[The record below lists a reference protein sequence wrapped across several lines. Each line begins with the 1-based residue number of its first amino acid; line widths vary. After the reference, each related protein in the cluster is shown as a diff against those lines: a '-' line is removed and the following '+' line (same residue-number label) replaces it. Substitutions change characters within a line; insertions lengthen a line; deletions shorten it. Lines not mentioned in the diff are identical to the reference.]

1 MGVQAQ
7 TRHQTLIEV
16 FGPPSTGAQSL
27 ALHLHWIHPPLHTK
41 HMTGTIPRRQDLEAI
56 SCNVCPSC
64 QDVGIGKHETSISVA
79 PCVSTLSQLAVTHV
93 TSSPRASPLHLRSAN
108 HESWRRQGPR
118 NKAVNVALKWHV
130 MALGK
135 RPSHTRSRSWH

>member
-1 MGVQAQ
+1 MGSASSDQAPN
-7 TRHQTLIEV
+7 TGRGLWASFNWCTV
-16 FGPPSTGAQSL
+16 TSTPPPLDQPT
-27 ALHLHWIHPPLHTK
+27 LHTK
-41 HMTGTIPRRQDLEAI
+41 HMSGTIPRRQDLEAI

-64 QDVGIGKHETSISVA
+64 QDVGIGKHETSISVP
-79 PCVSTLSQLAVTHV
+79 PCVSTLSQLADTHV

-118 NKAVNVALKWHV
+118 NKAVNVTLKWHV